1 MREFLKPSKRG
12 CYMPGGGGGEPE
24 DQKTQKQNDIPEE
37 EK

>member
-1 MREFLKPSKRG
+1 MRDFLKPHKRG
-12 CYMPGGGGGEPE
+12 CYMPGGGGDEPE